1 MKSLFKRP
9 ENSPGF
15 LLWKLTNEWQ
25 KRLRQ
30 ALVEFELT
38 HVQFVFLASLKWLS
52 SHKKEAITQSQLA
65 EFGQLDKMVISE
77 TAQKLLKKRLIA
89 RKDHKLDNRSYALE
103 LTARGHKVV
112 DAALPMV
119 ETIDLQFFRES
130 QDQFETLYE
139 LVSKSV
145 LH

>member
-25 KRLRQ
+25 RRLRQ
-30 ALVEFELT
+30 ALAEFELT

-52 SHKKEAITQSQLA
+52 AQKKEPVTQSQLA
-65 EFGQLDKMVISE
+65 ELSQIDKMVVSE
-77 TAQKLLKKRLIA
+77 TAQKLLKKRLIT
-89 RKDHKLDNRSYALE
+89 RKGHKLDKRSYALE
-103 LTARGHKVV
+103 LTARGHQLV
-112 DAALPMV
+112 DEALPAV
-119 ETIDLQFFRES
+119 ETIDLQFFREN
-130 QDQFETLYE
+130 QDQFENLYE
-139 LVSKSV
+139 LVSKNV